1 MSDEKEELKNK
12 PLIKLKTA
20 VSDEKEELI
29 NRRLIKLK
37 TAMQILGINNYTTLK
52 RALEIE
58 NIPVIFFGDS
68 ERVDLMDIER
78 AIEQKKQRQTNY

>member
-1 MSDEKEELKNK
+1 MSDEKEDL
-12 PLIKLKTA
+12 T
-20 VSDEKEELI
+20 

-52 RALEIE
+52 RTLEIE

-68 ERVDLMDIER
+68 ERVDLMDIEK
-78 AIEQKKQRQTNY
+78 AIEQKKT

>member
-1 MSDEKEELKNK
+1 MSDEKEDL
-12 PLIKLKTA
+12 T
-20 VSDEKEELI
+20 

-52 RALEIE
+52 RTLEIE

-68 ERVDLMDIER
+68 ERVDLMDIEK
-78 AIEQKKQRQTNY
+78 AIEQKKNLKAS

>member
-1 MSDEKEELKNK
+1 MSNEKEDL
-12 PLIKLKTA
+12 T
-20 VSDEKEELI
+20 

-52 RALEIE
+52 RTLEIE

-68 ERVDLMDIER
+68 ERVDLMDIEK
-78 AIEQKKQRQTNY
+78 AIEQKKNLKAS

>member
-1 MSDEKEELKNK
+1 MSNEKEDL
-12 PLIKLKTA
+12 T
-20 VSDEKEELI
+20 

-52 RALEIE
+52 RTLEIE

-68 ERVDLMDIER
+68 ERIDLMDIEK
-78 AIEQKKQRQTNY
+78 AIEQKKNLKAS

>member
-68 ERVDLMDIER
+68 ERVVLMDIER